1 MELFQSNLELI
12 NFLKIAL
19 REDISQQGDITTLA
33 TVPENLM
40 GEARIISRGP
50 AVIAGQWI
58 AEMVFK
64 NVEPRL
70 VYNKE
75 AEDGIKVPANTVISR
90 ISGPVRGILTGER
103 SALNFLARL
112 SGVAT
117 TTNQFVEKVSG
128 TGVKILD
135 TRKTTPGHR
144 FLEKYAVKVGGGHNH
159 RFGLSDMFLIKENH
173 IRAAGGIAQSV
184 QQCHD
189 FLHHHQMNM
198 KIEIETTNIHEV
210 REALKLKVDRIML
223 DNMSIEMVREAVVL
237 VDGKVELEVSGGINV
252 RNVRDYAL
260 TGVNY
265 ISIGAL
271 THSAPIVDLTLLLD

>member
-1 MELFQSNLELI
+1 MESFQGNHELI
-12 NFLKIAL
+12 SFLKNTL
-19 REDISQQGDITTLA
+19 REDLSHHGDITTLA
-33 TVPENLM
+33 TVPEDLT
-40 GEARIISRGP
+40 GEARIISRGN

-70 VYNKE
+70 VYQN
-75 AEDGIKVPANTVISR
+75 AVEDGTKVLPNTVISR

-117 TTNQFVEKVSG
+117 ITNQFVEKISG
-128 TGVKILD
+128 TGAKILD
-135 TRKTTPGHR
+135 TRKTTPGLR
-144 FLEKYAVKVGGGHNH
+144 FLEKYAVNVGGGHNH

-173 IRAAGGIAQSV
+173 IKAAGGITPAVEKCHAFMHAQ
-184 QQCHD
+184 QIN
-189 FLHHHQMNM
+189 L
-198 KIEIETTNIHEV
+198 KIEVETTNLNEV
-210 REALKLKVDRIML
+210 QEALKLKVDRIML
-223 DNMSIEMVREAVVL
+223 DNMSVEMIKEAVRL
-237 VDGKVELEVSGGINV
+237 VDGKVELEASGGINV
-252 RNVRDYAL
+252 LNVRDYAL

-271 THSAPIVDLTLLLD
+271 THSAPIADLTLLLD

>member
-1 MELFQSNLELI
+1 MESFQGNHELI
-12 NFLKIAL
+12 SFLKVTL
-19 REDISQQGDITTLA
+19 REDLSHHGDITTLA
-33 TVPENLM
+33 TVPEDLT
-40 GEARIISRGP
+40 GEARIISRGN

-70 VYNKE
+70 VYQN
-75 AEDGIKVPANTVISR
+75 AVEDGTKVLPNTVISR

-117 TTNQFVEKVSG
+117 ITNQFVEKISG
-128 TGVKILD
+128 TGAKILD
-135 TRKTTPGHR
+135 TRKTTPGLR

-173 IRAAGGIAQSV
+173 IKAAGGITPAVEKCHAFMHAQ
-184 QQCHD
+184 QIN
-189 FLHHHQMNM
+189 L
-198 KIEIETTNIHEV
+198 KIEVETTNLNEV
-210 REALKLKVDRIML
+210 QEALKLKVDRIML
-223 DNMSIEMVREAVVL
+223 DNMSVEMIKEAVRL
-237 VDGKVELEVSGGINV
+237 VDGKVELEASGGINAL
-252 RNVRDYAL
+252 NVRDYAL
-260 TGVNY
+260 TGINY

-271 THSAPIVDLTLLLD
+271 THSAPIADLTLLLD